1 VRFHVTGQF
10 GVGHGTPFNAHVGLG
25 NADEK
30 KGTAAIAMERRKK
43 YILVVGVFISNVF
56 GPIQ

>member
-1 VRFHVTGQF
+1 MRFHVTGQF

-30 KGTAAIAMERRKK
+30 KGSAATERRKNS
-43 YILVVGVFISNVF
+43 ILVWVSVVFNSDVF